1 MFVIININL
10 LNMKKILVVVYF
22 LTFAFACKEK
32 IAETSDK
39 SMMVSA
45 VELADTDATSSENE
59 DLKNV
64 ADTKMPIE
72 TKIIKNADLRFESS
86 DLEKTYAT
94 LAINIKKTNAIIQSD
109 AEIKTDYNVSRN
121 LTIRIPSKNFDAFVS
136 ELSKGVSYFDRKEI
150 SSRDVTAEY
159 IDTDSRIASKKKLEL
174 RYLELLKKANKV
186 QEMLE
191 IEKQLSTIREE
202 IEAKEGQLKYLQN
215 QVSMS
220 TINIEF
226 YKNMATESG
235 VRVSFFGK
243 IWTAIVSG
251 FNSAGVFLIYILE
264 MWPFVLGLIGII
276 YLIRK
281 RRLRKRQI

>member
-1 MFVIININL
+1 
-10 LNMKKILVVVYF
+10 MKKNLIVVCF
-22 LTFAFACKEK
+22 LLFAFGCKEQSSE
-32 IAETSDK
+32 ASAD

-45 VELADTDATSSENE
+45 VELPDSVATASKME
-59 DLKNV
+59 
-64 ADTKMPIE
+64 DTKSSANETLPVE

-94 LAINIKKTNAIIQSD
+94 LVKNIKNKNAIIQSD
-109 AEIKTDYNVSRN
+109 AENKTNYNLSRS
-121 LTIRIPSKNFDAFVS
+121 LTIRIPSKNFDAFVN
-136 ELSKGVSYFDRKEI
+136 ELSKGVTYFDRKEI

-191 IEKQLSTIREE
+191 IEKQLSEIREE
-202 IEAKEGQLKYLQN
+202 IEAKEGQLKYLQS

-220 TINIEF
+220 TINVEF

-251 FNSAGVFLIYILE
+251 FNSVGVFLIFILE
-264 MWPFVLGLIGII
+264 MWPFVLGVIGVI

>member
-1 MFVIININL
+1 
-10 LNMKKILVVVYF
+10 MKKNLIVVCF
-22 LTFAFACKEK
+22 LLFAFGCKEQSSE
-32 IAETSDK
+32 ASAD

-45 VELADTDATSSENE
+45 VELPDSVATASKME
-59 DLKNV
+59 
-64 ADTKMPIE
+64 DTKSSANETLPVE

-94 LAINIKKTNAIIQSD
+94 LVKNIKNKNAIIQSD
-109 AEIKTDYNVSRN
+109 AENKTNYNLSRS
-121 LTIRIPSKNFDAFVS
+121 LIIRIPSKNFDAFVN
-136 ELSKGVSYFDRKEI
+136 ELSKGVTYFDRKEI

-191 IEKQLSTIREE
+191 IEKQLSEIREE
-202 IEAKEGQLKYLQN
+202 IEAKEGQLKYLQS

-220 TINIEF
+220 TINVEF

-251 FNSAGVFLIYILE
+251 FNSVGVFLIFILE
-264 MWPFVLGLIGII
+264 MWPFVLGVIGVI

-281 RRLRKRQI
+281 RRLRKRHI

>member
-1 MFVIININL
+1 
-10 LNMKKILVVVYF
+10 MKKNLIVVCF
-22 LTFAFACKEK
+22 LLFAFGCKEQS
-32 IAETSDK
+32 AEASAD

-45 VELADTDATSSENE
+45 VELPDSVATASKME
-59 DLKNV
+59 
-64 ADTKMPIE
+64 DTKSSANETLPVE

-94 LAINIKKTNAIIQSD
+94 LVKNIKNKNAIIQSD
-109 AEIKTDYNVSRN
+109 AENKTNYNLSRS
-121 LTIRIPSKNFDAFVS
+121 LIIRIPSKNFDAFVN
-136 ELSKGVSYFDRKEI
+136 ELSKGVTYFDRKEI

-159 IDTDSRIASKKKLEL
+159 IDTDSRLASKKKLEL

-191 IEKQLSTIREE
+191 IEKQLSEIREE
-202 IEAKEGQLKYLQN
+202 IEAKEGQLKYLQS

-220 TINIEF
+220 TINVEF

-251 FNSAGVFLIYILE
+251 FNSVGVFLIFILE
-264 MWPFVLGLIGII
+264 MWPFVLGVIGVI